1 MFFIACRLSETIGQ
15 EHGRLFWAMG
25 LTLPLIYLTL
35 TLLRGLLIAA
45 FTPLIRRLSGS
56 EVDLSWQVRGCMP
69 SFRLGGDDVPL

>member
-56 EVDLSWQVRGCMP
+56 EVDLSWQVRGGCMP
-69 SFRLGGDDVPL
+69 SSRLGG